1 MNHGWTRMNTDA
13 ARGPRSPAGTPE
25 NSPPFQR
32 WVSVQK
38 WNKSRQGRQN
48 PVLFSDVFFR
58 PSGAWEIFGRDNPA
72 INRWA
77 IFGRPCGTGTNGGVE
92 K

>member
-1 MNHGWTRMNTDA
+1 MNL
-13 ARGPRSPAGTPE
+13 ARFQSPSGTKD
-25 NSPPFQR
+25 NSPPIHR
-32 WVSVQK
+32 WVAD
-38 WNKSRQGRQN
+38 WNRNESRQGRQN

-58 PSGAWEIFGRDNPA
+58 PSGAWGIFGRDNPA

-77 IFGRPCGTGTNGGVE
+77 IFGRPGGTGTNGGVE

>member
-1 MNHGWTRMNTDA
+1 MIQPVRAKDNT
-13 ARGPRSPAGTPE
+13 
-25 NSPPFQR
+25 PPFQR
-32 WVSVQK
+32 WVAD
-38 WNKSRQGRQN
+38 WNRNESRQGRQN
-48 PVLFSDVFFR
+48 PVLFSGVFFR
-58 PSGAWEIFGRDNPA
+58 PSGAWEVFGRDYPA

>member
-1 MNHGWTRMNTDA
+1 MSGVQFQ
-13 ARGPRSPAGTPE
+13 SPGGTNE

-32 WVSVQK
+32 WVSDRN
-38 WNKSRQGRQN
+38 WNESRQGRQN
-48 PVLFSDVFFR
+48 PVLFSHAFFR
-58 PSGAWEIFGRDNPA
+58 PSGAWGIWGRVDPA

-77 IFGRPCGTGTNGGVE
+77 IFERPCGTKATGGVE